1 MPRLCEVRNAVI
13 LNLEMRSSFL
23 QCKTIQKKT
32 IILIPLCSLVV
43 VIAADGVL
51 KVGPCLLLWR
61 KLFVS
66 DRNHVTNHLSSVLDR
81 RLTLVPVSSDL

>member
-1 MPRLCEVRNAVI
+1 MGGSA
-13 LNLEMRSSFL
+13 SL
-23 QCKTIQKKT
+23 QCKTIQTKM

-51 KVGPCLLLWR
+51 KVGPSLLLWR
-61 KLFVS
+61 KLFIS
-66 DRNHVTNHLSSVLDR
+66 DGGLVTNHLSSVLGR